1 MTRPNQHSAPLGPD
15 QSAEASGSPDAVARR
30 HEEPV
35 VAPGYQA
42 ALFPPPP
49 ARRVRWRAV
58 RRDGTR
64 LPAVGELG
72 VVIAQARTLAGADG
86 QAWIVGSDH
95 HTLEV
100 TRAARAGFTVT
111 GCGPRWTQTV
121 RMALSA
127 ASRAEASP
135 GGSTDA
141 K

>member
-1 MTRPNQHSAPLGPD
+1 MTRANDHAAKLGSDRSA
-15 QSAEASGSPDAVARR
+15 STSGSHSSAARC

-49 ARRVRWRAV
+49 GRRVRWRAV

-72 VVIAQARTLAGADG
+72 VVIAQARTLATADG

-95 HTLEV
+95 HTVEV
-100 TRAARAGFTVT
+100 TRTPAGFTVT

-127 ASRAEASP
+127 TSRTEASS
-135 GGSTDA
+135 GGIRDVE
-141 K
+141 